1 MADVPLTDW
10 EMYIKQIAGMILE
23 QQTPQALLQI
33 RTKLYEL
40 IAHCIPADVILK
52 TLVFELLAGVD
63 MTMQRELVKQ
73 ATFYDH
79 RLRLGNKPIFH
90 LEAFV
95 AKFMSLYKR
104 YLMEMCG

>member
-1 MADVPLTDW
+1 
-10 EMYIKQIAGMILE
+10 MYIKQIAGMVLE

-40 IAHCIPADVILK
+40 IAHCIPADIIMKQLA
-52 TLVFELLAGVD
+52 FELLERVD
-63 MTMQRELVKQ
+63 ATMKRELIKQ
-73 ATFYDH
+73 ATVYEH

-104 YLMEMCG
+104 YLMDMCA